1 MEYSPTGMLRKLVEL
16 IPLAIAVGLTVEVIK
31 PTIPYLPFIWLSV
44 WAYYTWDVLKTRR
57 VLNLARRIKDR
68 LSGSRPMYS
77 YVLVAVFGAALFMS
91 YWWGLNSFF
100 APRIAGYEAEQHKKL
115 PGEGENPQIRFR
127 LGALLSEG
135 ANMQQVCQSV
145 PNSYQTPPQARAD
158 LVNQIFNWQQ
168 RVEAA
173 LAVDPDPYVLQMWQ
187 KAILYGDPKQPPSV
201 ALHCTVLGV
210 KMEALRHII
219 NRKDATPQ
227 QIQARLQTFI
237 DEANSLESFFL
248 NSQDEQIIQ
257 SREIEWFSKVYEWL
271 QTHMDESHAEE
282 FNKAVTGVAESQSG
296 VKIPP
301 GLVAWKR
308 IQERVGA
315 LQRILREVKAT
326 QQ

>member
-1 MEYSPTGMLRKLVEL
+1 MLRKLVEL
-16 IPLAIAVGLTVEVIK
+16 IPLAIAVGLTVELIK
-31 PTIPYLPFIWLSV
+31 PAIPYLPLIWLSV
-44 WAYYTWDVLKTRR
+44 LAYYTWDALKTGP
-57 VLNLARRIKDR
+57 VLNLAKRVKDKLSRR
-68 LSGSRPMYS
+68 RPMYS
-77 YVLVAVFGAALFMS
+77 YVLVAVFGAALFTS

-100 APRIAGYEAEQHKKL
+100 APRIAAYEAEQHKKER
-115 PGEGENPQIRFR
+115 GEGENPQIRFR

-158 LVNQIFNWQQ
+158 LMNQILNWQQ
-168 RVEAA
+168 RAEAA
-173 LAVDPDPYVLQMWQ
+173 LAVDTDPYVLQMWQ

-201 ALHCTVLGV
+201 ALYCTVLGV
-210 KMEALRHII
+210 KMQALRHII

-237 DEANSLESFFL
+237 DEASFLESFFL
-248 NSQDEQIIQ
+248 NSQDEQMIQ

-271 QTHMDESHAEE
+271 QTYLDESYAEE
-282 FNKAVTGVAESQSG
+282 FNKAVTGVGESQPG
-296 VKIPP
+296 VKILP
-301 GLVAWKR
+301 GVAAWKR

-315 LQRILREVKAT
+315 LQRILREVKST